1 MIRPIALAI
10 IRHNG
15 RLLVFRGEDP
25 MKPEVFYRP
34 LGGGIDFGE
43 TAQAAVKREIRE
55 EIGAELTDVRYIGTL
70 ENIFT
75 LRGKAHHEI
84 VLLFEATLSDRTL
97 YDVQALDGR
106 EADGSP
112 LPVTW
117 KPLSDFEAGE
127 VLYPDGLLQQLRDV
141 DSTRDQ

>member
-10 IRHNG
+10 IRHQD

-25 MKPEVFYRP
+25 MKPETFYRP

-43 TAQAAVKREIRE
+43 TGQSAVRREIRE
-55 EIGAELTDVRYIGTL
+55 EVGAELANVRYVGTL

-75 LRGKAHHEI
+75 FKGRPGHEI
-84 VLLFEATLSDRTL
+84 VLLFEADLVDRAL
-97 YDVQALDGR
+97 YDAKTIDGA

-112 LPVTW
+112 LPVLW
-117 KPLSDFEAGE
+117 KPIAEFDRGD
-127 VLYPDGLLQQLRDV
+127 VLYPDGLLELLRR
-141 DSTRDQ
+141 STAS

>member
-43 TAQAAVKREIRE
+43 TAESAVQREIRE
-55 EIGAELTDVRYIGTL
+55 EIGAELANVRYVGAL

-75 LRGKAHHEI
+75 LKGRLGHEI
-84 VLLFEATLSDRTL
+84 VLLFEADLVDGAL
-97 YDVQALDGR
+97 YETEAIDGV

-112 LPVTW
+112 LPVMW
-117 KPLSDFEAGE
+117 KPLSDFEAGD
-127 VLYPDGLLQQLRDV
+127 VLYPDGLLKLIA
-141 DSTRDQ
+141 T